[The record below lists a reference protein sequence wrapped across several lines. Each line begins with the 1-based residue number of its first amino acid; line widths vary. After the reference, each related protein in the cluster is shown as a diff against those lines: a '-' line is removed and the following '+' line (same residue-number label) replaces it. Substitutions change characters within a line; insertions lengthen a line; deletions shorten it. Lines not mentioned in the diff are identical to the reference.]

1 MSFLG
6 FIFAIFG
13 FFGIIYLIFNKLFN
27 NVSIKGWTSMI
38 AIVLIVSG
46 VQMLITSIIGEY
58 VWRILDEVKNRPNY
72 IIEEEVGFDE
82 K

>member
-6 FIFAIFG
+6 FLFSIFG
-13 FFGIIYLIFNKLFN
+13 FFGIIYLVFNKLLN

-46 VQMLITSIIGEY
+46 VQMLITSVIGEY